1 MRLVEVR
8 QAGDVYSG
16 PIGTWNDLG
25 RMVKEIVTFLDDE
38 LDLFQDIRLLIRSMD
53 DLLHLRIPMLFLKQI
68 RDVAKPLTAAYQAVV
83 ETTAFSSRVHEG
95 RILGSN
101 YDVMIEE
108 CDSHPIC
115 ADFGMATTG
124 PLRSKNQLLCQF

>member
-1 MRLVEVR
+1 MVE
-8 QAGDVYSG
+8 
-16 PIGTWNDLG
+16 
-25 RMVKEIVTFLDDE
+25 EIVKFLDDE

-68 RDVAKPLTAAYQAVV
+68 RDVVQPLKAACQAIV
-83 ETTAFSSRVHEG
+83 ETTAFSSRLHEA

-101 YDVMIEE
+101 YDIIIEQ

-115 ADFGMATTG
+115 ADFGMPATG
-124 PLRSKNQLLCQF
+124 ALRSKLNFYVNFDFQIGLGAIIPSKA